1 MEIVLIL
8 VVVFVGGIVFWLNR
22 TPKEQPRPLRLE
34 TPSPWAR
41 PRLEPRA
48 PAPPPPISIPPLPRI
63 LSGTAYVVDGDT
75 ITIAGQ
81 SIRLAGIDAPE
92 LDHPYGKQAKWAMV
106 RLCKGQVVRAEVI
119 DGATSYERLV
129 AVCTLPDG
137 RDLAEE
143 LVKLGLAL
151 DWEKHSGGRY
161 RAFETA
167 DARKKLWRCAAKH
180 KGKLP
185 QHMLSQK

>member
-22 TPKEQPRPLRLE
+22 T
-34 TPSPWAR
+34 
-41 PRLEPRA
+41 
-48 PAPPPPISIPPLPRI
+48 
-63 LSGTAYVVDGDT
+63 
-75 ITIAGQ
+75 
-81 SIRLAGIDAPE
+81 
-92 LDHPYGKQAKWAMV
+92 
-106 RLCKGQVVRAEVI
+106 
-119 DGATSYERLV
+119 TS
-129 AVCTLPDG
+129 PDG

-161 RAFETA
+161 RGFETA

-180 KGKLP
+180 KGELP